1 MRISKEQ
8 IPVKLDVP
16 GATAR
21 QLSDFGTAAGTFGAE
36 YFSLGAGTDITPLLQ
51 GLEGDLCQA
60 PHWGYVI
67 SGAVV
72 VTYADGAVERCAD
85 GDVFHWPAG
94 HTVRVEHDAEVILFS
109 PQHEH
114 LAVMEHMA
122 RKLGVA

>member
-1 MRISKEQ
+1 MRLAKDD

-21 QLSDFGTAAGTFGAE
+21 QLSDFGSASGTLGAE
-36 YFSLGAGTDITPLLQ
+36 YFSLGAGTDIAPLLQ

-67 SGAVV
+67 SGDLV
-72 VTYADGAVERCAD
+72 VTYADAATDHCVG
-85 GDVFHWPAG
+85 GDVFFWPPG
-94 HTVRVEHDAEVILFS
+94 HTVRVQEDAEVILFS

-114 LAVMEHMA
+114 LAVMDHMA
-122 RKLGVA
+122 KKLGVA